1 MAGKLKPFSARG
13 PRQDFFPSPMQPVTV
28 GRAEPK
34 QRVAAA
40 VTVAF
45 PPAATLT
52 GSVAAA
58 VSPLSFQSKDKG
70 FVGSQVNEL
79 PTIFTL
85 KYGYFHIHFPSFPL
99 HFSVL
104 PCHSPPRHCCSSLLP
119 PSPSALSSA
128 VQCREYGITMLENL
142 SRKVMRRFYIQ
153 SISPLMDT
161 GFFLRVFS
169 SLPVTDCGTRARP

>member
-1 MAGKLKPFSARG
+1 MPNLMPLVAAAHGRNRRGGQIKTVSRTRPQAGFLSVTNA
-13 PRQDFFPSPMQPVTV
+13 TV

-52 GSVAAA
+52 GSVAAVA
-58 VSPLSFQSKDKG
+58 SPLSFQSKDKG
-70 FVGSQVNEL
+70 FVSSQVNEL

-85 KYGYFHIHFPSFPL
+85 KYGYFHAHFPSFPL

-104 PCHSPPRHCCSSLLP
+104 PCHTPPRHCCSSLLP
-119 PSPSALSSA
+119 PSPPQQCSA
-128 VQCREYGITMLENL
+128 VY
-142 SRKVMRRFYIQ
+142 
-153 SISPLMDT
+153 
-161 GFFLRVFS
+161 
-169 SLPVTDCGTRARP
+169 